1 VYSSAN
7 SEPGKVTLERSVA
20 QKPSFLNGAGS
31 PFSSLV
37 CSLND
42 NPFGGGQSQPRLRD
56 YSYYLRTG
64 NAFYLSFLK
73 LLIMKEKKNAF
84 PVIQPEAAGIDISSK
99 EHYVAVNP
107 ARDIKPVRCFGAFTE
122 DLHAIAE
129 WLKQCKVSTV
139 AMEATGIYW
148 VSLFLVL
155 EEAGFEVL
163 LVNARHVK
171 NVRGKKTDM
180 SDAEWI
186 RQLHSCG
193 LLSASF
199 QPDEF
204 TRTLRTYMRH
214 RKNLLQMAATHI
226 RMMQKAME
234 QMNLKLQHVIADI
247 TGKSGQ
253 AIIEAILLGERD
265 PEKLV
270 TLLDGRIKANT
281 DDVRRSLQGVWRE
294 ENIFELRQ
302 CFEMYRLYRS
312 KILECDKHI
321 EELLVQKA
329 GPQSTGNEAKKQT
342 VKSNKNN
349 LHFHAKDILQHIT
362 GTDLTEVFGIN
373 DSTAVEIISETGL
386 DMNKWPTAKHF
397 TAWLNLA
404 PNNKISGGKILSTRI
419 PKKKNRAGQ
428 VFKLAAYAVQRS
440 KNWLAMF
447 FHRIKVK
454 AGVKKAITA
463 TARKIAVIFYTML
476 KEKIMFAPI
485 AIESYQE
492 SFRERQIKRIE
503 RQAKNLGLQLVQK

>member
-1 VYSSAN
+1 M
-7 SEPGKVTLERSVA
+7 R
-20 QKPSFLNGAGS
+20 
-31 PFSSLV
+31 
-37 CSLND
+37 
-42 NPFGGGQSQPRLRD
+42 
-56 YSYYLRTG
+56 
-64 NAFYLSFLK
+64 
-73 LLIMKEKKNAF
+73 EKKNAF

-99 EHYVAVNP
+99 EHFVAVNP
-107 ARDIKPVRCFGAFTE
+107 ERDNEPIRRFGAFTE

-129 WLKQCKVSTV
+129 WLKKCRVNTI

-148 VSLFLVL
+148 LSLFLLL

-214 RKNLLQMAATHI
+214 RKNLLEMAATHI

-234 QMNLKLQHVIADI
+234 QMNIKLQHVIADI

-253 AIIEAILLGERD
+253 AIIKAILQGERN
-265 PEKLV
+265 PENLV
-270 TLLDGRIKANT
+270 QLLDGRIKASRE
-281 DDVRRSLQGVWRE
+281 DVKRSLQGVWKE
-294 ENIFELRQ
+294 ENIFELEQ
-302 CFEMYRLYRS
+302 SFEMYHLYRF
-312 KILECDKHI
+312 KIRECDKRI
-321 EELLVQKA
+321 KKVLLHKSGLQ
-329 GPQSTGNEAKKQT
+329 QTENESKKQY

-349 LHFHAKDILQHIT
+349 LNFDANKMLQHIT
-362 GTDLTEVFGIN
+362 GTDLTEIFGIN
-373 DSTAVEIISETGL
+373 DSTAVEILCETGF

-404 PNNKISGGKILSTRI
+404 PNNKVSGGKILSSKI

-440 KNWLAMF
+440 KNWLALF
-447 FHRIKVK
+447 YHRIKSRSGVRK
-454 AGVKKAITA
+454 AVTA
-463 TARKIAVIFYTML
+463 TARKIAVIFYKML
-476 KEKIMFAPI
+476 KDKVMFNPI
-485 AIESYQE
+485 NTDTYVER
-492 SFRERQIKRIE
+492 FKERQIRKIE
-503 RQAKNLGLQLVQK
+503 KQAKSLGLQLSPIIVT